1 MPAVLIAEE
10 GLLSGINIPL
20 TEEDEWILGRDP
32 DVCFHVLEDPQV
44 SRKHVMLRK
53 EHESYFIENL
63 SATNPVQVN
72 GDIVVDPVELQD
84 EDRIQI
90 GSTTFQFL
98 LQMPNTTPTDHLN
111 SDNEDEEDN
120 NKVGP
125 NSQKSP
131 LDEIDDQPSIDL
143 GTLTFSNDIQTR
155 WMIKVVSGP
164 NSGAEFP
171 LVEGQSYSLGKDPIH
186 SDILFSDLS
195 VSRQHANLHL
205 SQEGSLTIEDL
216 GSRNGVLINAS
227 LSEGTTPLNSQDLVA
242 LGTTA
247 FLVIDR
253 ESVRETIYSPPSMAT
268 YSDHELSDKEKKESE
283 EKANALAEELT
294 LKRNWKQTFIPTKH
308 ILFAILVLLV
318 VFSGIIGTFSLF
330 KTTPITMAVRDDD
343 AQIRK
348 IIKDFPSV
356 QYSYTSNNGMLF
368 LTGHV
373 LTDVEYQELLYLI
386 KSQSFVKQIDD
397 NVVIDEF
404 VWKNMNALLYKN
416 PAWRSVLFTGTAPGK
431 FVLKGYLQTLTEFA
445 QLSEYVNRNFS
456 YLDLLKN
463 EVVVDTNLETNVQT
477 LLTEGNFNN
486 VTFQFSSG
494 ELIFSGRVAQANTK
508 AFNSLLSQID
518 ALPGVRQ
525 IKNYVVYTSHSSA
538 RIDITSRFQVTGT
551 SKYGNENQFVL
562 INGKI
567 LSTGEHL
574 DGMVITA
581 INPQTVFLEKE
592 GIKYRIDYNLQ

>member
-32 DVCFHVLEDPQV
+32 DVCFQVLEDPQV

-53 EHESYFIENL
+53 EDESYFIENL

-84 EDRIQI
+84 EDSVQI
-90 GSTTFQFL
+90 GSTTFRFL
-98 LQMPNTTPTDHLN
+98 LEMPKTTQIDDIEPSETD
-111 SDNEDEEDN
+111 EDTKSEI
-120 NKVGP
+120 
-125 NSQKSP
+125 SSKSP
-131 LDEIDDQPSIDL
+131 LDEIEDEPSIDL

-155 WMIKVVSGP
+155 WMIKVVAGP

-171 LVEGQSYSLGKDPIH
+171 LNEGQTYSLGKDPTH

-195 VSRQHANLHL
+195 VSRQHAKLHL
-205 SQEGSLTIEDL
+205 STEGQLSIEDL

-227 LSEGTTPLNSQDLVA
+227 LVEGSASLSSQDLVA
-242 LGTTA
+242 LGTTS

-253 ESVRETIYSPPSMAT
+253 ESVRETIYSPPSMTT
-268 YSDHELSDKEKKESE
+268 YADHELSDDEKKESQE
-283 EKANALAEELT
+283 NAEALAEELT
-294 LKRNWKQTFIPTKH
+294 LKRNWKETFIPTKH
-308 ILFAILVLLV
+308 ILFAALILLI

-330 KTTPITMAVRDDD
+330 RTTPITVAIRDDD
-343 AQIRK
+343 AELRK
-348 IIKDFPSV
+348 ITKDFPSV
-356 QYSYTSNNGMLF
+356 QFSYTSKNGMLF

-386 KSQSFVKQIDD
+386 KSQPYVKQIDD
-397 NVVIDEF
+397 NVVIDEY
-404 VWKNMNALLYKN
+404 VWRNMNALLYKN
-416 PAWRSVLFTGTAPGK
+416 PEWRSVLFTGTAPGK
-431 FVLKGYLQTLTEFA
+431 FVLKGYLQTLTEYSA
-445 QLSEYVNRNFS
+445 LSEYVNRNFT

-486 VTFQFSSG
+486 VTFQFSTG
-494 ELIFSGRVAQANTK
+494 ELIFSGRVDQMDTK
-508 AFNSLLSQID
+508 KFKSLLSQID

-525 IKNYVVYTSHSSA
+525 IQNYVVYTSHSSS
-538 RIDITSRFQVTGT
+538 RIDITNRFQVTGT

-567 LSTGEHL
+567 LSAGEQL
-574 DGMVITA
+574 DGMIITA